1 MSPYYFPRMH
11 RYSEVRMQNVIHP
24 TCPALPAANV
34 TLATEQAT
42 ASFGGYLVRQLSNVG
57 SVFQNL
63 SFSTVVSNTCRTGY
77 DAAVRAAGYGQSL
90 LFGGGLPA
98 ISIHTCITALGT
110 GLPVFIPVARLV
122 FDTMKTRLALGLKH
136 QQQQNAQLQGKIL
149 ATDVE
154 ATEERRELV
163 SQRTLELESHAE
175 KFKELSE
182 CSLFTAKN
190 ARSFALR
197 NFAPFA
203 ILPQIGL
210 PIASAIVVG
219 SAVAHVVGHKVS
231 GWYNRQAV
239 EQINHLIADAKKN
252 LAVENMYQTKVT
264 KLQTKVTELQ
274 NKITELQERL
284 ESNETK
290 LQEQE
295 FASERQIL
303 RLRSNIRYLDEGNIE
318 QQEQLSLYKEEI
330 QLLKS
335 LLAEKERGAVGGKEE
350 EFFDTY
356 YNLR

>member
-1 MSPYYFPRMH
+1 
-11 RYSEVRMQNVIHP
+11 MQNVVHP

-34 TLATEQAT
+34 TLPTEQAT

-63 SFSTVVSNTCRTGY
+63 SFSTVVLNTFRTGC
-77 DAAVRAAGYGQSL
+77 DLAVRAVSYGQSL
-90 LFGGGLPA
+90 LFGDNLPA
-98 ISIHTCITALGT
+98 ISMYTCITALGT

-122 FDTMKTRLALGLKH
+122 FDTMKTRSALGLKH
-136 QQQQNAQLQGKIL
+136 QQQQNVQLQGKIL

-154 ATEERRELV
+154 ATEERELV
-163 SQRTLELESHAE
+163 TQRTRELESHAE

-182 CSLFTAKN
+182 RSLFTAKN

-197 NFAPFA
+197 NFAPLA
-203 ILPQIGL
+203 ILPKIGL

-350 EFFDTY
+350 EFFDAY

>member
-1 MSPYYFPRMH
+1 
-11 RYSEVRMQNVIHP
+11 MQNVVHP

-34 TLATEQAT
+34 TLPTEQAT

-63 SFSTVVSNTCRTGY
+63 NFSTVVLNTCRTGC
-77 DAAVRAAGYGQSL
+77 DLAVRAVSYGQSL
-90 LFGGGLPA
+90 LFGDNLPA
-98 ISIHTCITALGT
+98 ISMHTCITALGT

-122 FDTMKTRLALGLKH
+122 FDTMKTRSALGLKH
-136 QQQQNAQLQGKIL
+136 QKQQNVQLQGKIL

-163 SQRTLELESHAE
+163 TQRTRELESHAE
-175 KFKELSE
+175 KFRELSE
-182 CSLFTAKN
+182 RSLFTAKN
-190 ARSFALR
+190 VRSFALR
-197 NFAPFA
+197 NFAPLA
-203 ILPQIGL
+203 ILPKIGL

-239 EQINHLIADAKKN
+239 EQINHLVADAKKN
-252 LAVENMYQTKVT
+252 LAVENMYQTKMN

-335 LLAEKERGAVGGKEE
+335 LLAEKESGAVGGGEE
-350 EFFDTY
+350 DFFDAY
-356 YNLR
+356 SLR